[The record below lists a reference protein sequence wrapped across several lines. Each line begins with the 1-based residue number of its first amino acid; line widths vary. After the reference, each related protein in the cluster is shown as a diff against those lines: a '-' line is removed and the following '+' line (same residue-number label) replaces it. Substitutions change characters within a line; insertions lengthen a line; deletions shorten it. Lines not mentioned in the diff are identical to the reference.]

1 MLAVVEGYFGFKI
14 TWRVFFPS
22 AFYFIWTISEPI
34 IVNLLCSN
42 AWLSF
47 ETETL
52 FLFVSFLVIKR
63 GNYIWEILTF
73 RLLLQGKMWIEDK
86 TISLRFGLN
95 SPGSHVSLLS
105 SSLSSTRK
113 ARSRVDS
120 SVLFAH
126 TLASHSSVPPEKEN
140 EDGWTSSIPR
150 IENTFISEVQSDSG
164 PTGHL
169 HIANSFSSLG
179 SRFSLE
185 LKRKISGQAK
195 CKPQQL
201 PGGLVWRREGENSHE
216 VWNKPRGGSAHGG
229 RQLYGEEQSFRE

>member
-1 MLAVVEGYFGFKI
+1 MILKLAVGEGYLAFKI

-42 AWLSF
+42 VWLSF

-73 RLLLQGKMWIEDK
+73 RLLLSGQMWIEDK
-86 TISLRFGLN
+86 TIGLRFGLN
-95 SPGSHVSLLS
+95 SPGSHVSLLIP
-105 SSLSSTRK
+105 SLSSTRK
-113 ARSRVDS
+113 ARSGVYS
-120 SVLFAH
+120 SVLLAH

-140 EDGWTSSIPR
+140 EDGWPSSRPR
-150 IENTFISEVQSDSG
+150 KENTFVSEVQSDSG
-164 PTGHL
+164 PTCHL

-179 SRFSLE
+179 SRFSL
-185 LKRKISGQAK
+185 
-195 CKPQQL
+195 
-201 PGGLVWRREGENSHE
+201 
-216 VWNKPRGGSAHGG
+216 
-229 RQLYGEEQSFRE
+229 